1 MLCIDNFQTS
11 SRHRLAPL
19 LERTGFTLIEADIL
33 ALPDFLADGI
43 FNLACPASPPAYQR
57 DPINTLRINVIGTD
71 NLLTRAHA
79 LGARLVQASTSEVY
93 GDPKVHPQ
101 REGYLGHV
109 NPIGPRACYDEGK
122 RAAETLC
129 TDYALHHGVDVR
141 IARIFNTY
149 GPGMAPDDG
158 RVISNF
164 VTQALADQPITIYGD
179 GRQTRS
185 LCYVAD
191 TVAALLRL
199 YALPG
204 LGPDPINIGNPHE
217 VTIAELALSI
227 CRACDSHSALVHR
240 ALPVDDPMQRCP
252 DIGRARARLGWQP
265 EIALAEGLRR
275 TIAHYRDGLLHPA
288 H

>member
-1 MLCIDNFQTS
+1 VLCIDNFQTS
-11 SRHRLAPL
+11 ARHRLAPL
-19 LERTGFTLIEADIL
+19 LSRDGFTLIEADIL
-33 ALPDFLADGI
+33 ELPEFSADGI

-57 DPINTLRINVIGTD
+57 DPTNTLRISVIGTD
-71 NLLTRAHA
+71 NLLHRART

-101 REGYLGHV
+101 REDYVGHV

-129 TDYALHHGVDVR
+129 TDYARHHAVDAR

-164 VTQALADQPITIYGD
+164 ITQALTGQPITIYGD
-179 GRQTRS
+179 GTQTRS

-199 YALPG
+199 YALPN
-204 LGPDPINIGNPHE
+204 LGPEPINIGNPHE
-217 VTIAELALSI
+217 VTIAELADTIRL
-227 CRACDSHSALVHR
+227 ACASRSATVHR
-240 ALPVDDPMQRCP
+240 DLPVDDPMQRCP
-252 DIGRARARLGWQP
+252 DISRARARLGWHP
-265 EIALAEGLRR
+265 EIALAEGLAF
-275 TIAHYRDGLLHPA
+275 TIAHYREALAA